1 MFRKVKRSTD
11 GKRTPQGA
19 FLYILVTPI
28 LQQERLG
35 DGVQWAGGA
44 TLLQA
49 EQGRCFG
56 GWWRGWGAGGEKET
70 DSGCRGGGGRGRG
83 LGGKVR

>member
-44 TLLQA
+44 TFLQA

-56 GWWRGWGAGGEKET
+56 A
-70 DSGCRGGGGRGRG
+70 GGGGGERGERKRQI
-83 LGGKVR
+83 LDAEEEVAVAVAWEGK